1 MLLGLTGAKVA
12 GGGVAV
18 GEAEEIGKCQ
28 VLEESL
34 VQTSEPV
41 FIPSLQEASRE
52 PQYEIDLIRVLMQ
65 RLPGAGWRTD
75 FRGTRHLPVMLI
87 QVSDDA
93 EGLGRGVWTDV
104 SLLATFS

>member
-1 MLLGLTGAKVA
+1 MGSRKGSSSFPLSSVRKTQMLLGLTGAKVA

-52 PQYEIDLIRVLMQ
+52 P
-65 RLPGAGWRTD
+65 
-75 FRGTRHLPVMLI
+75 
-87 QVSDDA
+87 
-93 EGLGRGVWTDV
+93 
-104 SLLATFS
+104 